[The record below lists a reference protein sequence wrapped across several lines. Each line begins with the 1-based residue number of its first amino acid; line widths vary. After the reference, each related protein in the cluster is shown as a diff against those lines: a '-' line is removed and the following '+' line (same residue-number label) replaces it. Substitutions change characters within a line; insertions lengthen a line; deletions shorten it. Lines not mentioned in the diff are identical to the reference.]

1 MSARQL
7 LVLRHG
13 RTETNERH
21 VITGS
26 MDIPLSPGGA
36 AELSALRGRYP
47 AANRFFTSGMLRAR
61 QSLALLYG
69 EVPHTDFPDLGEYRF
84 GIFEGRSH
92 RDLLLEEPIYQAWFV
107 RESDDVICPG
117 GESNRMFAERVARGF
132 RAVIAESWEGLAVL
146 IAHGGVI
153 RQMIRQFA
161 PSAFEQK
168 PPGNATGY
176 LLTLGEGG
184 EVLSAER
191 FDGVAIAP

>member
-1 MSARQL
+1 VSARQL

-21 VITGS
+21 VLTGA

-36 AELSALRGRYP
+36 AELAALRGQYP
-47 AANRFFTSGMLRAR
+47 TANRFFTSGMLRAR

-69 EVPHTDFPDLGEYRF
+69 EVPHSDFPDLGEYRF
-84 GIFEGRSH
+84 GCFEGRNH
-92 RDLLLEEPIYQAWFV
+92 RDLLLEEPIYRNWFA
-107 RESDDVICPG
+107 RESEDVICPG

-132 RAVIAESWEGLAVL
+132 RAIIAEQWEGLAVL

-161 PSAFEQK
+161 PAAFDQK
-168 PPGNATGY
+168 PPGNAAGY
-176 LLTLGEGG
+176 LLTLGEDGG
-184 EVLSAER
+184 VLCAER
-191 FDGVAIAP
+191 FDGAAIAP